1 MLNIFDNKKTIGVI
15 KYDDCE
21 IELEIND
28 TRSNA
33 LIKLSKDIIRSNVH
47 TLGNT
52 MKEKEELDQATK
64 TLNLVN
70 NMMDVNC
77 DTDIKP
83 EIIMLFLS
91 SWKGLSDGEKEL
103 ELSIEN
109 LKLLKDNKLIIYSQ
123 VCLKIIMTILEQ
135 QHGILAQEQNTEREI
150 DNFTNGSETKISKG
164 DTKA

>member
-1 MLNIFDNKKTIGVI
+1 
-15 KYDDCE
+15 
-21 IELEIND
+21 
-28 TRSNA
+28 
-33 LIKLSKDIIRSNVH
+33 
-47 TLGNT
+47 

-123 VCLKIIMTILEQ
+123 VCLKIIMTILDLSLI
-135 QHGILAQEQNTEREI
+135 HI
-150 DNFTNGSETKISKG
+150 SEPTRPY
-164 DTKA
+164 